1 MLYNKSMDTG
11 FLKLHDLHTRV
22 LETGEWDEDVAT
34 DLISKGLQVYVDLYE
49 YSQHDASLIK
59 GEEDFD
65 RLFRVNMGPDLH
77 DDQLTA
83 IKELIDVRLKHSIK
97 K

>member
-1 MLYNKSMDTG
+1 MDVG

-22 LETGEWDEDVAT
+22 LETCEWDEEVTAL
-34 DLISKGLQVYVDLYE
+34 LIAKGLQVYIDLYE

-65 RLFRVNMGPDLH
+65 RLFRVNMGEDLRE
-77 DDQLTA
+77 DQLTA
-83 IKELIDVRLKHSIK
+83 VKELIDVRLKHTIK